1 MRQWP
6 ADKVERKAVSSL
18 VPSARNARTH
28 SDRQVAQIAASIG
41 EWGWTVPIL
50 VDETGGVIAGHCRIM
65 AAQRLGI
72 SDTTFNVTLD
82 ELRKELALKFLQ
94 DSTLVLTEISFLLG
108 YTEISTFVLAL
119 APSRRGHRRE

>member
-65 AAQRLGI
+65 AALGRLFQSHGFL
-72 SDTTFNVTLD
+72 SHLHSSVVTMSQ
-82 ELRKELALKFLQ
+82 K
-94 DSTLVLTEISFLLG
+94 SSLVQYGQSV
-108 YTEISTFVLAL
+108 S
-119 APSRRGHRRE
+119 